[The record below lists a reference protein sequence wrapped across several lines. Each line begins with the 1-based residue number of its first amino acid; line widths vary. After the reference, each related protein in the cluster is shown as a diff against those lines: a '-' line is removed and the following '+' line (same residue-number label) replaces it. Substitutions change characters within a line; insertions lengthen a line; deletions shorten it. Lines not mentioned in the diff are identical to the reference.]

1 MQRLLPQTTQQPY
14 HEWVNVHGIQYWATV
29 MVTVDEIITEAN
41 AMDSWMQWSAGILL
55 TLISVAIV
63 QYLMKKVVLDF
74 VKATSFDW
82 DDHLYRPVTQRLY
95 GFIVFAGL
103 QLTMLWVMGEEDD
116 LNVALDPV
124 FQAIYILL
132 STSLLSV
139 ALKIMIPVILDK
151 FSNQSSVTVSGS
163 NSLIIFILRAAV
175 WFGGIYLAMEEL
187 GFELMGLLASL
198 AVFSLIIGLA
208 MQQTLGNIINSFMLA
223 LDQPFEVGD
232 RIEVDGEIGSVVS
245 VGILSTK
252 ILTNEENLVVIP
264 NNNLVNSTVVNHAR
278 GGGDGQ
284 GRRISLVMDIG
295 VEYDEDI
302 SHVKYTVLQL
312 MRECPYVID
321 APEPRVL
328 LNELGDFAKVFRMYG
343 WVEDYSDEFVAKDW
357 LLKNIA
363 ERFAKEGIGIPF
375 PTAVEISSDNKESY
389 NKQRKATNVR
399 RARLQMI
406 KEDEALER
414 ERAQAKWE
422 IEAITE
428 KLKDPEL
435 DRNERTM
442 LEESLRELNR
452 VLSMFE
458 AGDS

>member
-14 HEWVNVHGIQYWATV
+14 HEWVNVHGIQYGATV

>member
-1 MQRLLPQTTQQPY
+1 
-14 HEWVNVHGIQYWATV
+14 
-29 MVTVDEIITEAN
+29 MVTVDEVIDGLN
-41 AMDSWMQWSAGILL
+41 GMDAWMQWSTGLILTVMSIL
-55 TLISVAIV
+55 TVRF
-63 QYLMKKVVLDF
+63 LMKKIVLDF
-74 VKATSFDW
+74 VKATAFEW

-95 GFIVFAGL
+95 SFIFFAGL
-103 QLTMLWVMGEEDD
+103 QLTMLWVMGKEEE
-116 LNVALDPV
+116 LNLALDPV
-124 FQAIYILL
+124 FQAVYIIL
-132 STSLLSV
+132 STSLVSV
-139 ALKIMIPVILDK
+139 ALKVMVPVVIEK
-151 FSNQSSVTVSGS
+151 FSNPSSVTVSGS
-163 NSLIIFILRAAV
+163 NSLIIFMLRASA
-175 WFGGIYLAMEEL
+175 WFGGLYLAMNEL

-264 NNNLVNSTVVNHAR
+264 NNNLINSTVVNHAR

-312 MRECPYVID
+312 MRECPYVIE

-328 LNELGDFAKVFRMYG
+328 LNELGDFAKVFRLYG

-363 ERFAKEGIGIPF
+363 ESFAKEGIGIPF

-435 DRNERTM
+435 ERSERNT

-458 AGDS
+458 VGDN

>member
-1 MQRLLPQTTQQPY
+1 
-14 HEWVNVHGIQYWATV
+14 
-29 MVTVDEIITEAN
+29 
-41 AMDSWMQWSAGILL
+41 
-55 TLISVAIV
+55 
-63 QYLMKKVVLDF
+63 
-74 VKATSFDW
+74 
-82 DDHLYRPVTQRLY
+82 
-95 GFIVFAGL
+95 
-103 QLTMLWVMGEEDD
+103 
-116 LNVALDPV
+116 
-124 FQAIYILL
+124 
-132 STSLLSV
+132 
-139 ALKIMIPVILDK
+139 
-151 FSNQSSVTVSGS
+151 
-163 NSLIIFILRAAV
+163 
-175 WFGGIYLAMEEL
+175 
-187 GFELMGLLASL
+187 
-198 AVFSLIIGLA
+198 